1 MDFSAVMD
9 FENVLVKAIS
19 AADSYSQRSDSIVH
33 EHANNVALNSMY
45 EKTNYGAELIS
56 GAHSYA
62 QSGFNAFQ
70 TLRLAVLPNGMD
82 LKNPDGKIQAKFT
95 ITGVAGL
102 LRQSIECLVR
112 AQWLLEAKG
121 DRQIDERGYALLWSN
136 CINRLKYER
145 ALDST
150 QVPKFE
156 KLRDKIRAEGISLQ
170 LFDTSSAFADSYSL
184 EPRIKIADASGL
196 LRNIVTDVPLPT
208 ELTQVFG
215 NGFKNAEWVY
225 IWLSGITHGLEWSH
239 KGKSEFGINDVAVF
253 YRTPDFQ
260 KFATA
265 ACYVLQIGQNI
276 FRLASNPLEVNDQI

>member
-1 MDFSAVMD
+1 MDFSAAKD

-19 AADSYSQRSDSIVH
+19 AADSYSRRSDAIVH
-33 EHANNVALNSMY
+33 EHANNLSLNAKY
-45 EKTNYGAELIS
+45 EVTNYGAELIS

-70 TLRLAVLPNGMD
+70 TLRLAVLPNGMHPTD
-82 LKNPDGKIQAKFT
+82 PDGKIQAKFT

-102 LRQSIECLVR
+102 LRQSMECLVR

-136 CINRLKYER
+136 CVNRLKYER
-145 ALDST
+145 ALKSAEIS
-150 QVPKFE
+150 KYE
-156 KLRDKIRAEGISLQ
+156 KLRAEIRAEGISLQ
-170 LFDTSSAFADSYSL
+170 LFDSSSTSSDGFSSD
-184 EPRIKIADASGL
+184 PRIGIADASGL
-196 LRNIVTDVPLPT
+196 LRKIETDVLLPS
-208 ELTQVFG
+208 ELARIFG
-215 NGFKNAEWVY
+215 DGFNNAEWVY

-239 KGKSEFGINDVAVF
+239 KGKSDFGINDVGVF

-265 ACYVLQIGQNI
+265 ACYILQIGQNI
-276 FRLASNPLEVNDQI
+276 FRLASNPLAVNE